1 MSAIVDYEYYSA
13 VYMGTEAD
21 AVSFPALCARAAD
34 VVGAMTHW
42 QVNADNIGELPEHI
56 RTLYK
61 KAVCAQVDGFAINGI
76 DNAVGGMAQG
86 WTVGKVHV
94 GGASAS
100 EQAARGSMAA
110 CVSPMAIM
118 YLEQTGLMN
127 PAVPVVGGRWL

>member
-1 MSAIVDYEYYSA
+1 MSAIVDFAYYSQT
-13 VYMGTEAD
+13 YMGQEAD
-21 AVSFPALCARAAD
+21 AASFPALCARAED

-56 RTLYK
+56 QTLYK

-94 GGASAS
+94 SGAANAA
-100 EQAARGSMAA
+100 QAAGGSLAA
-110 CVSPMAIM
+110 SVSPMAIM